1 MFTLNERFVKNM
13 CFFSFKN
20 TFSKRELKIFNDESH
35 SEFNLKQKVNDMIK
49 PLTFFPKSVI

>member
-1 MFTLNERFVKNM
+1 MFTLNEIFVKHV
-13 CFFSFKN
+13 FFSYKN
-20 TFSKRELKIFNDESH
+20 TFSKRELKIFNDESY